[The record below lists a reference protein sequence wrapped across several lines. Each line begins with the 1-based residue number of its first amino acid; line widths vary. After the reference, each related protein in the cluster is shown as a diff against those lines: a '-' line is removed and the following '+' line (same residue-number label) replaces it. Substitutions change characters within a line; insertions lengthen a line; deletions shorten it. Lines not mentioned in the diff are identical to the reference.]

1 MIVKHGP
8 LPTDVIEAGELV
20 ARVDVAPVPGI
31 RDLTGAG
38 DAFAAGF
45 LAAALQGADA
55 AAACLAGHASAAS
68 VLVNPGAHASEPGAA
83 TGHPS
88 T

>member
-1 MIVKHGP
+1 MKHGP
-8 LPTDVIEAGELV
+8 LPTDVVEAGELV

-45 LAAALQGADA
+45 LAATLRRGGCRDGLPRGARERGIRA
-55 AAACLAGHASAAS
+55 R
-68 VLVNPGAHASEPGAA
+68 EPRRARVGGRRA
-83 TGHPS
+83 TGHSS